1 MDLQSKIGLKIK
13 KLRENME
20 LSQSQLAEMVG
31 YKDKTSIAKIE
42 AGKVDLPQS
51 KILAFS
57 KALNITPADLLDFDL
72 CLTNSNQ
79 VIYIE
84 TTKSNPSN
92 FINRIQS
99 YCNKLNNKGIEEAAK
114 RVEELT
120 YIPEYTADNNSLLN
134 AAHELEGAS
143 KTGQKHDN
151 DIMDNDD
158 EWK

>member
-57 KALNITPADLLDFDL
+57 KALNVTPADLLDFDL
-72 CLTNSNQ
+72 CITNNNN

-84 TTKSNPSN
+84 TQSNQSN
-92 FINRIQS
+92 FVNLIQA
-99 YCNKLNNKGIEEAAK
+99 YFNKLNDKGIKEAAK

-120 YIPEYTADNNSLLN
+120 YIPEYTTDDNSVLN
-134 AAHELEGAS
+134 AAHELKGSSNVE
-143 KTGQKHDN
+143 QKHDN